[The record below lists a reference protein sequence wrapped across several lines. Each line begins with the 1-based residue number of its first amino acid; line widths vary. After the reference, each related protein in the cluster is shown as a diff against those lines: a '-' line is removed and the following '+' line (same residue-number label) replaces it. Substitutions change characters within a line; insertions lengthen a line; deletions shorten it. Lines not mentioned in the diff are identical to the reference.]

1 MAETLPGTKCPHLP
15 AELWISVLSHVQD
28 CNHLWSTCRRV
39 STDFRSY
46 VETVFAD
53 KHIKKTR
60 IEFAPQS
67 FHHYQ
72 IPTVFDRFSDDRKR
86 AYFKDNRP
94 LQYFAEKGMDT
105 QYMLAIR
112 VHWRSSMIW
121 YLGSR
126 DACGGKREQPPPYTI
141 KVRRS
146 INDTDIPGLEI
157 NYEAREISFE
167 WTTMYDLFFCEEEY
181 VRRKKDEALKAVQP
195 IDKSTGSNNQGSIP
209 GIDAD
214 LLKLMEK
221 DRIEHRAWKEA
232 RRARLKSWY
241 KKHHNFDSQCACWS
255 FDDDDDH
262 RLRSMKRPR
271 DDLAGLGFSD
281 DET

>member
-60 IEFAPQS
+60 IEFASQS
-67 FHHYQ
+67 PYHYQ

-94 LQYFAEKGMDT
+94 PQYFAEKSMDA
-105 QYMLAIR
+105 QYMLTIR
-112 VHWRSSMIW
+112 VHWHSSMIW

-126 DACGGKREQPPPYTI
+126 DICGGKHEQLPPYTI

-167 WTTMYDLFFCEEEY
+167 WTTMYDLFFREEEY
-181 VRRKKDEALKAVQP
+181 VRRRKDKHLEALYEP
-195 IDKSTGSNNQGSIP
+195 TGSNNQDSMP
-209 GIDAD
+209 WIDPD
-214 LLKLMEK
+214 IVKRIMEL
-221 DRIEHRAWKEA
+221 IEPIAWKDA

-241 KKHHNFDSQCACWS
+241 KKHHNFDLQCACWS
-255 FDDDDDH
+255 FNDNDHH
-262 RLRSMKRPR
+262 RLKTMMRSR
-271 DDLAGLGFSD
+271 DYLAGLGFND